1 MEKNVAE
8 SKIDFKYAFINALKI
23 LIIKPFILPYKIYL
37 NTLRDLTNTSKEG
50 SLEKTI
56 SSDFPLYVWLIG
68 YYDALIALIYPIGLL
83 ILLILAE
90 ESDGT
95 SVSLIPLL
103 YFAPLILGLIKELLS
118 LTLKNLFYL
127 KKVSEK

>member
-1 MEKNVAE
+1 MEENVTASE
-8 SKIDFKYAFINALKI
+8 INFKDAFINALKI
-23 LIIKPFILPYKIYL
+23 LIIKPFTLPYKIYL
-37 NTLRDLTNTSKEG
+37 NTLKDLTNTSNEG

-68 YYDALIALIYPIGLL
+68 YYDALIALIYPIGVLVLL
-83 ILLILAE
+83 IMAD

-95 SVSLIPLL
+95 SILLIPVL
-103 YFAPLILGLIKELLS
+103 YFVPLILGLIKELLS
-118 LTLKNLFYL
+118 VTLKNLFYL

>member
-1 MEKNVAE
+1 MEENVTASE
-8 SKIDFKYAFINALKI
+8 INFKDAFINALKI
-23 LIIKPFILPYKIYL
+23 LIIKPFTLPYKIYL
-37 NTLRDLTNTSKEG
+37 NTLKDLTNTSNEG

-68 YYDALIALIYPIGLL
+68 YYDALIALIYPIGVLVLL
-83 ILLILAE
+83 IMAD

-95 SVSLIPLL
+95 SILLIPVL
-103 YFAPLILGLIKELLS
+103 YFVPLILGLIKELLS